1 MLKPFRIRN
10 LYFNSTDLVDCSGVV
25 QITPQEYNQEIE
37 TTPEALLAYID
48 DDDGETITVGSSLE
62 LEQRLLEPPGRFS
75 SWYGHLSTD
84 DPPPLHIFD
93 MQQST
98 RAAEAW
104 RRYVIQHNQPS
115 TPVLAQP
122 SGPRLEKRKHDDY
135 LSLLARFQVLELE
148 VKLLKEAFKMHKIT
162 LPVQPHQP
170 QQSVIANACKNSDL
184 FIQSPPGA
192 MHPTYSVSMQ
202 EPPIESGSQY
212 TDNTSSNWCKQ
223 SELRAPD
230 HHSTEDATVLSH
242 NQNNLNCSQHLP
254 QERKSVFPLF
264 PQSHVRT
271 LRSEPKSMRREASDG
286 MAQETGRLCLN
297 STTHHNSREPSRGS
311 KAETGSVSPE
321 TNHLDDPRLPMG
333 NHLAEDN
340 AAGFPEEHL
349 PKLASLR
356 QAFEDAESPGTASP
370 SIRSQ
375 QSATNSL
382 LDLEPEAEI
391 ARFPTIFQLERED
404 LHSVNSKGTNLQG
417 PADVCTPLIRAK
429 TVTSSN
435 PAARLLQPFDPATE
449 RLAIAS
455 SQNSVPRRSG
465 TEIHRRRPYVDQF
478 SGTGRTLWE
487 EFERPQRHST
497 APRNSN
503 RPESRRLDVLPSQPN
518 PSVFRSQSLVHHQPY
533 NHPHSRRLAPMQ
545 SALDL
550 SGRQRNQRET
560 SGIDQLRHHSAA
572 AASSPN
578 LVRRANTNSDH
589 SRERN
594 VRNCIR
600 TLQEMGYKPHSRL
613 PIYAE
618 ACDGKLSE
626 AMKMAEEDEK
636 ATQETRE
643 IAKTEQVVFDCVQ
656 QLKSMGFG
664 AEHDDEALKEFAQRV
679 AGNVELAIDA
689 MERQSRRDIEAP
701 RDRLR
706 RFMNA
711 GMPGSFP

>member
-1 MLKPFRIRN
+1 
-10 LYFNSTDLVDCSGVV
+10 
-25 QITPQEYNQEIE
+25 
-37 TTPEALLAYID
+37 
-48 DDDGETITVGSSLE
+48 
-62 LEQRLLEPPGRFS
+62 
-75 SWYGHLSTD
+75 
-84 DPPPLHIFD
+84 
-93 MQQST
+93 
-98 RAAEAW
+98 
-104 RRYVIQHNQPS
+104 
-115 TPVLAQP
+115 
-122 SGPRLEKRKHDDY
+122 
-135 LSLLARFQVLELE
+135 
-148 VKLLKEAFKMHKIT
+148 MHKIT
-162 LPVQPHQP
+162 IPVQPHQP
-170 QQSVIANACKNSDL
+170 QQAAIANACKNSDL
-184 FIQSPPGA
+184 FIQSPPCS
-192 MHPTYSVSMQ
+192 MHPTYSISKQ
-202 EPPIESGSQY
+202 EPPVESGSQY
-212 TDNTSSNWCKQ
+212 TDNSSSNWWTQ
-223 SELRAPD
+223 AVLRAQKQN
-230 HHSTEDATVLSH
+230 SIEDATVLSH
-242 NQNNLNCSQHLP
+242 DPSNSIGSPDLP
-254 QERKSVFPLF
+254 QERKNVSPLL
-264 PQSHVRT
+264 PHSHIRT
-271 LRSEPKSMRREASDG
+271 LRPEPRSMKRDVLDR
-286 MAQETGRLCLN
+286 MAQETGQLSLN
-297 STTHHNSREPSRGS
+297 STIHDNSREPSKAS
-311 KAETGSVSPE
+311 KAETGRVSPG
-321 TNHLDDPRLPMG
+321 TNHLDNPRLPME
-333 NHLAEDN
+333 NQLAEEN
-340 AAGFPEEHL
+340 AARSPEEHV

-356 QAFEDAESPGTASP
+356 QAFEDAEFRSTASP

-375 QSATNSL
+375 QSASNSL

-417 PADVCTPLIRAK
+417 PADSCTPLTRAK

-465 TEIHRRRPYVDQF
+465 TEIHRRRPYVEQF

-497 APRNSN
+497 APRSLN

-518 PSVFRSQSLVHHQPY
+518 PSVFRSQSLVHHQPS

-550 SGRQRNQRET
+550 SGRQRNHGET
-560 SGIDQLRHHSAA
+560 SGIDQFRHHPAA

-578 LVRRANTNSDH
+578 LIRRPNTISGD

-618 ACDGKLSE
+618 ACNGKLSE
-626 AMKMAEEDEK
+626 AMQMAEEDEK
-636 ATQETRE
+636 ATQETRK

-664 AEHDDEALKEFAQRV
+664 AEQDDAALQGFAQRA

-689 MERQSRRDIEAP
+689 IERQSQSQRDREAP

-706 RFMNA
+706 SGVHGGWFMNA